1 MTKIKFCGLK
11 RKADIDA
18 ASALKPD
25 YIGFVFA
32 KDSRRYISPENAAVL
47 KSCLSSEISAVGVFV
62 NESPEAIASL
72 LDKGVIDLAQLHG
85 DEDEAYISRLKE
97 LTGKPVIKAFRIS
110 SASDA
115 AKASASSAD
124 MILLDSGTGSGRTF
138 NWQLIKEIRRP
149 YFLAGGLDPEN
160 AGDAVRLLSPWAVDV
175 SSGIETDG
183 FKDIEKMAAFAE
195 IVRKTSEKTLSS
207 IKNAMEKS

>member
-11 RKADIDA
+11 RKADIEA
-18 ASALKPD
+18 ANALKPD

-47 KSCLSSEISAVGVFV
+47 KSQLSSEISAVGVFV
-62 NESPEAIASL
+62 NERPEYIASL
-72 LDKGVIDLAQLHG
+72 LDNGLIDLAQLHG
-85 DEDEAYISRLKE
+85 DEDEAYIDRLKG
-97 LTGKPVIKAFRIS
+97 LTGKPLIKAFRIS
-110 SASDA
+110 SASEA
-115 AKASASSAD
+115 VKASASSAD

-149 YFLAGGLDPEN
+149 YFLAGGLDPVN
-160 AGDAVRLLSPWAVDV
+160 AGDAVRLLDPWAVDV

-183 FKDIEKMAAFAE
+183 LKDIEKMAAFAAA
-195 IVRKTSEKTLSS
+195 VRKTV
-207 IKNAMEKS
+207 